1 MFLAFLTQAPKAVQ
15 KAELR
20 TIMMPRIKIHGEL
33 THALSSP
40 LMPRTDTPPDQEIQ
54 TSALLHAGD
63 SGADIFCSRHFE
75 DMQLS
80 YLLVNSCLLLLGRV
94 SLAHFS
100 GIKVSGDISGCDIS
114 APNNFDRLKAQSK
127 RTIQTLVENR
137 RRLAQ
142 RACKFRICGTV
153 LYLIFAVKSF
163 CAYSERT
170 PEAL

>member
-1 MFLAFLTQAPKAVQ
+1 MNFILSCFRYLFDFCFFGVCSFLMFLAFLTQAPKAVQ

-80 YLLVNSCLLLLGRV
+80 FLL
-94 SLAHFS
+94 
-100 GIKVSGDISGCDIS
+100 
-114 APNNFDRLKAQSK
+114 
-127 RTIQTLVENR
+127 
-137 RRLAQ
+137 
-142 RACKFRICGTV
+142 V
-153 LYLIFAVKSF
+153 LYLYRWIQVKGLFLS
-163 CAYSERT
+163 ATPPATSQIPPRRERAGRVVVLGT
-170 PEAL
+170 